1 MRFPPALLIAL
12 AVLAGSTASA
22 QTNPFARP
30 GPPDPSRLDGRW
42 NGVNLERRS
51 NCANAQN
58 NGNRGT
64 YAQFDV
70 ASFSNGEFVVVQSG
84 ITGLN
89 CEYRGR
95 TLAEGLGLVFEGTY
109 SCTDGKQGSFRSTA
123 FEATA
128 SRLHVR
134 FATQLTGTEACA
146 IEAILDM
153 ARFEP

>member
-1 MRFPPALLIAL
+1 MRAAHLIFSLALLA
-12 AVLAGSTASA
+12 AGNAAA
-22 QTNPFARP
+22 QANPFARTL
-30 GPPDPSRLDGRW
+30 DPAVLNGRW
-42 NGVNLERRS
+42 NGVNLELRS
-51 NCANAQN
+51 DCASAQN

-70 ASFSNGEFVVVQSG
+70 SSFSNGEFIVAQSG

-95 TLAEGLGLVFEGTY
+95 TTAERLGLAFEGTY

-128 SRLHVR
+128 SRLHLR
-134 FATQLTGTEACA
+134 LATQLTGSESCRIDA
-146 IEAILDM
+146 IVNM
-153 ARFEP
+153 ARLEP